1 MSKVSLAI
9 KAAKLP
15 IFQMFL
21 MVRKE
26 WANVTPLKNG
36 DCRVKF
42 WDDSSFILR
51 KDGGIDFEYVIEHIK
66 YVHRTPLCFVEKT
79 KADAVKKYLDRDG
92 FRWMRESDL
101 RVVSLSY

>member
-1 MSKVSLAI
+1 MKKIALAL

-21 MVRKE
+21 LVRKE
-26 WANVTPLKNG
+26 WADVTPLKSG

-51 KDGGIDFEYVIEHIK
+51 KDGLIEFEYVIEHIK
-66 YVHRTPLCFVEKT
+66 YNHLTPLFFVEKT
-79 KADAVKKYLDRDG
+79 KEDAVKKYLDREG

-101 RVVSLSY
+101 RVAALSY